1 MFTDNPSYFSLS
13 SGTVTTSPSTTPTS
27 TTSVAFSP
35 PSKGSTGLTALFRRR
50 PCKMGTTSSST
61 SGASTPTEEK
71 MPMLSRNGTGHFG
84 NSPHAGSVNQRR
96 SFRNL
101 FRSVSANAD
110 NERTQQFLKGDPRP
124 SDVAPPS
131 PYLPRS
137 HSHSE
142 NDKRHPGRSRA
153 VLKSASELLSN
164 DMVYCGLAR
173 DNHDRHDDDGDDDD
187 RDSNEVFVGVDDA
200 RYYNLS
206 STLPAAG
213 SATAGRRRHS
223 ISTFIGKDRGPSS
236 KDISKRQPQSPTVL
250 VEPNTMA
257 PPTPVE
263 TVDGVQAEDRKPR
276 SCSRSRRRRHRSSSS
291 RAKDCTARRLTIA
304 SMENSQLVAKLLRAK
319 KKRSSTS
326 WNLLA
331 DGCAAATEIGACKRE
346 PPKRDLLE
354 FRFLCEWT
362 PCSRFFVEKIAGD
375 RGSTLHMYGLFVSRC
390 QVLRGELNLREKKEI
405 GEGEAREESTGS
417 RSATGLSKI
426 DSHPEDDVL
435 FVSSKDSEISGLW
448 VNYLTACFEQISRQQ
463 GRPPFKVR
471 HVTIEEPMLPGAEER
486 IRSARLQIVVVCPI
500 LLERAQSRPEQAT
513 NLSRQLIADKVLAMM
528 LGVHDS
534 HISDVHKSILVSYNQ
549 WRKFFVK
556 DQDETFVGELLGA
569 AVGILGTTPPPALR
583 CDKTAFS
590 VHPKKVK
597 LGHNRIIALLN
608 DPLRPED
615 NVSVIVDRCGE
626 AIDIA
631 HVKRRNPYA
640 LQFCIPDR
648 CLEVSMLVGV
658 RISKNGCPLGVR
670 QVKCESRLREL
681 DQILRAHDNPL
692 EFMCQTFGFNP
703 GDREKLDNWMVHA
716 FQRNVPPHFNLLS
729 TPSGVVSTQ
738 KVHSSEY
745 SLIRAAFIID
755 KL

>member
-50 PCKMGTTSSST
+50 PCKMGTTSSASVLSTSTTSTLIPHENNRSST

-71 MPMLSRNGTGHFG
+71 MPMLSRNGTGHLG

-200 RYYNLS
+200 RLVMKSSENNANATIKIQSIKSNARYYNLS

-257 PPTPVE
+257 PPTPVD

-291 RAKDCTARRLTIA
+291 REGYED
-304 SMENSQLVAKLLRAK
+304 VAKLRVALKA
-319 KKRSSTS
+319 
-326 WNLLA
+326 
-331 DGCAAATEIGACKRE
+331 I
-346 PPKRDLLE
+346 
-354 FRFLCEWT
+354 
-362 PCSRFFVEKIAGD
+362 
-375 RGSTLHMYGLFVSRC
+375 C
-390 QVLRGELNLREKKEI
+390 Q
-405 GEGEAREESTGS
+405 
-417 RSATGLSKI
+417 
-426 DSHPEDDVL
+426 
-435 FVSSKDSEISGLW
+435 
-448 VNYLTACFEQISRQQ
+448 
-463 GRPPFKVR
+463 
-471 HVTIEEPMLPGAEER
+471 
-486 IRSARLQIVVVCPI
+486 LQI
-500 LLERAQSRPEQAT
+500 R
-513 NLSRQLIADKVLAMM
+513 
-528 LGVHDS
+528 
-534 HISDVHKSILVSYNQ
+534 
-549 WRKFFVK
+549 
-556 DQDETFVGELLGA
+556 
-569 AVGILGTTPPPALR
+569 
-583 CDKTAFS
+583 
-590 VHPKKVK
+590 
-597 LGHNRIIALLN
+597 
-608 DPLRPED
+608 
-615 NVSVIVDRCGE
+615 
-626 AIDIA
+626 
-631 HVKRRNPYA
+631 
-640 LQFCIPDR
+640 
-648 CLEVSMLVGV
+648 
-658 RISKNGCPLGVR
+658 
-670 QVKCESRLREL
+670 
-681 DQILRAHDNPL
+681 
-692 EFMCQTFGFNP
+692 
-703 GDREKLDNWMVHA
+703 
-716 FQRNVPPHFNLLS
+716 
-729 TPSGVVSTQ
+729 
-738 KVHSSEY
+738 
-745 SLIRAAFIID
+745 
-755 KL
+755 